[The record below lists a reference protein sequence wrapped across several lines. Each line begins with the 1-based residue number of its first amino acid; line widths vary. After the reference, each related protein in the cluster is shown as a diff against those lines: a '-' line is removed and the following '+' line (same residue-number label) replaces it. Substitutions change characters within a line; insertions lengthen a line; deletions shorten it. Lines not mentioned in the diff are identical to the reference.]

1 MSSDLTEKDDLSV
14 GNLAWHTEL
23 CDNRGHQRV
32 TNFLLTLSP
41 SSVPATAPILPT
53 SDGATSVCSSPSE
66 LHHRRHRSLA
76 HKQDTGKS
84 TQVTVPIK
92 GSRTVSIHAP
102 SSRAE
107 FIQALVTRAPSSH
120 TSFSRAPSHLN
131 PSNRDPSNRDP
142 SNRDPSDRDPSN
154 RDTSNRD
161 PSVLSKR
168 KPGDDSDDHDDV
180 SETTRPS
187 RGEYEHRRTHQQSE
201 TSKKS
206 KSQYNSEIPKA
217 RSREWSIKV
226 TGKFQNFENCHFYDR
241 I

>member
-23 CDNRGHQRV
+23 WDNRGHQRV
-32 TNFLLTLSP
+32 TTYLLTLSP
-41 SSVPATAPILPT
+41 SSVPATAPVLPT

-66 LHHRRHRSLA
+66 LHHQRHRSLA
-76 HKQDTGKS
+76 DKQDTGKS

-92 GSRTVSIHAP
+92 DSRTVSIHAP

-120 TSFSRAPSHLN
+120 TSFSRAPSNL
-131 PSNRDPSNRDP
+131 
-142 SNRDPSDRDPSN
+142 DPSDRDPSN
-154 RDTSNRD
+154 RDPPNRD
-161 PSVLSKR
+161 LSSRDSSVLSKR
-168 KPGDDSDDHDDV
+168 KTGDDSDDHDDV

-187 RGEYEHRRTHQQSE
+187 RGEYEHRRAHQQSV

-226 TGKFQNFENCHFYDR
+226 TGKFQNFENCHFYN
-241 I
+241 